1 MSQRPNVPH
10 SSSIAFGLH
19 SHLLIFF
26 ESAAMGV
33 KGFVEGGIASIVAG
47 CSTHPLDLIKVR
59 MQLQGESHVP
69 NPAVQTLRP
78 ALAFQTTTTT
88 TSSAIHMPPPPAR
101 VGPVATGIKIFR
113 TEGVAALFSGV
124 SATVLRQT
132 LYSTT
137 RMGLYDILKQK
148 WTDKE
153 TKTMPLSRKITAGL
167 IAGGIGA
174 AVGNPADVAMVRM
187 QADGRLPVSQRRNY
201 TSVVDAITRMTK
213 QEGVTSLWRG
223 SSLTVNRAMLV
234 TASQLASYD
243 QIKEMILENGLMKDG
258 LGTHVAAS
266 FSAGFVAAVASNPVD
281 VIKTRV
287 MNMKVEAGQKPP
299 YAGALDCAIKTVK
312 AEGPMALYK
321 GFIPTIS
328 RQGPFTVVL
337 FVTLEQVRKLL
348 KDF

>member
-1 MSQRPNVPH
+1 
-10 SSSIAFGLH
+10 
-19 SHLLIFF
+19 
-26 ESAAMGV
+26 MGV

-59 MQLQGESHVP
+59 MQLQGEAAPAP
-69 NPAVQTLRP
+69 NAAVQNLRP
-78 ALAFQTTTTT
+78 ALAFHTT
-88 TSSAIHMPPPPAR
+88 AAHNIHVPPPPPR
-101 VGPVATGIKIFR
+101 VGPVSVGLRIIQQDGA
-113 TEGVAALFSGV
+113 AALFSGV

-137 RMGLYDILKQK
+137 RMGLYDVLKKK
-148 WTDKE
+148 WTDPN
-153 TKTMPLSRKITAGL
+153 TKNMPLTRKIVAGL

-187 QADGRLPVSQRRNY
+187 QADGRLPPAQRRNY
-201 TSVVDAITRMTK
+201 KSVVDAISQMSK
-213 QEGVTSLWRG
+213 NEGIASLWRG

-243 QIKEMILENGLMKDG
+243 QFKEMILEKDLMKDG
-258 LGTHVAAS
+258 LGTHVTAS
-266 FSAGFVAAVASNPVD
+266 FAAGFVAAVASNPVD

-287 MNMKVEAGQKPP
+287 MNMKVEAGVAPP
-299 YAGALDCAIKTVK
+299 YSGALDCAMKTIK

-328 RQGPFTVVL
+328 RQGPFTIVL

>member
-1 MSQRPNVPH
+1 
-10 SSSIAFGLH
+10 
-19 SHLLIFF
+19 
-26 ESAAMGV
+26 MGV

-59 MQLQGESHVP
+59 MQLQGETQVP
-69 NPAVQTLRP
+69 NAAVQSLRP
-78 ALAFQTTTTT
+78 SLAFHSTDAA
-88 TSSAIHMPPPPAR
+88 TSVNMRPPAAAR
-101 VGPVATGIKIFR
+101 VGPIATGIRIFK

-124 SATVLRQT
+124 SATMLRQT

-137 RMGLYDILKQK
+137 RMGIYDILKQK
-148 WTDKE
+148 WSDKE
-153 TKTMPLSRKITAGL
+153 TKTMPLASKIGAGL

-174 AVGNPADVAMVRM
+174 AIGNPADVAMVRM
-187 QADGRLPVSQRRNY
+187 QADGRLPAAQRRNY
-201 TSVVDAITRMTK
+201 TSVIDAVTRMTK
-213 QEGVTSLWRG
+213 QEGITSLWRG

-243 QIKEMILENGLMKDG
+243 QIKEFILANGWMKDG

-266 FSAGFVAAVASNPVD
+266 FSAGFVAAVVSNPVD

-287 MNMKVEAGQKPP
+287 MNMKVVPGEKPP
-299 YAGALDCAIKTVK
+299 YAGSLDCAVQTVK
-312 AEGPMALYK
+312 GEGPMALYK

-337 FVTLEQVRKLL
+337 FVTLEKVRKLL
-348 KDF
+348 KNF

>member
-1 MSQRPNVPH
+1 
-10 SSSIAFGLH
+10 
-19 SHLLIFF
+19 
-26 ESAAMGV
+26 MGF

-59 MQLQGESHVP
+59 MQLQGEGPS
-69 NPAVQTLRP
+69 AVQPLRP
-78 ALAFQTTTTT
+78 AMAFP
-88 TSSAIHMPPPPAR
+88 TSAAHNMHLPPPPPPPPR
-101 VGPVATGIKIFR
+101 VGPISVGIRIIQQD
-113 TEGVAALFSGV
+113 GAAALFSGV

-137 RMGLYDILKQK
+137 RMGLYDILKKK
-148 WTDKE
+148 WTDPE
-153 TKTMPLSRKITAGL
+153 TNNMPLTRKIVAGL

-187 QADGRLPVSQRRNY
+187 QADGRLPAAQRRNY
-201 TSVVDAITRMTK
+201 KSVVDAISQMTK
-213 QEGVTSLWRG
+213 NEGVTSLWRG

-243 QIKEMILENGLMKDG
+243 QVKEMILEKGLMKDG
-258 LGTHVAAS
+258 LGTHVTAS
-266 FSAGFVAAVASNPVD
+266 FAAGFVAAVASNPVD

-287 MNMKVEAGQKPP
+287 MNMKVEAGKAPP
-299 YAGALDCAIKTVK
+299 YSGALDCVMKTIK

>member
-1 MSQRPNVPH
+1 
-10 SSSIAFGLH
+10 
-19 SHLLIFF
+19 
-26 ESAAMGV
+26 MGV
-33 KGFVEGGIASIVAG
+33 KGFVEGGIASIIAG

-59 MQLQGESHVP
+59 MQLQGETNLKP
-69 NPAVQTLRP
+69 NPLHNLRP
-78 ALAFQTTTTT
+78 ALAFQTT
-88 TSSAIHMPPPPAR
+88 SSIHVPHPSIPQPR
-101 VGPVATGIKIFR
+101 VGPIAVGVR
-113 TEGVAALFSGV
+113 LVQQEGLAALFSGV

-137 RMGLYDILKQK
+137 RMGLYDVLKNK
-148 WTDKE
+148 WTE
-153 TKTMPLSRKITAGL
+153 PTTGTMPLAKKIEAGL

-187 QADGRLPVSQRRNY
+187 QADGRLPPAQRRNY
-201 TSVVDAITRMTK
+201 KSVVDAITRMAK

-243 QIKEMILENGLMKDG
+243 QFKEMILERGVMRDG
-258 LGTHVAAS
+258 LGTHVTAS
-266 FSAGFVAAVASNPVD
+266 FAAGFVAAVASNPVD

-287 MNMKVEAGQKPP
+287 MNMKVEAGAEPP
-299 YAGALDCAIKTVK
+299 YAGVLDCALKTVR

-321 GFIPTIS
+321 GFVPTIS

>member
-1 MSQRPNVPH
+1 
-10 SSSIAFGLH
+10 
-19 SHLLIFF
+19 
-26 ESAAMGV
+26 MGA
-33 KGFVEGGIASIVAG
+33 KGFVEGGIASIIAG

-59 MQLQGESHVP
+59 MQLQGENHAAP
-69 NPAVQTLRP
+69 NPNHHIQLRP
-78 ALAFQTTTTT
+78 AFTFN
-88 TSSAIHMPPPPAR
+88 SATIAAPGGHLHIPSPPPPPKA
-101 VGPVATGIKIFR
+101 GPVSVGLKIFQ
-113 TEGVAALFSGV
+113 TEGVAGLFSGV

-137 RMGLYDILKQK
+137 RMGLYEVFKQK
-148 WTDKE
+148 WSDPNSGTL
-153 TKTMPLSRKITAGL
+153 PLGRKIAAGL

-187 QADGRLPVSQRRNY
+187 QADGRLPAAQRRNY
-201 TSVVDAITRMTK
+201 KSVVDAISQMAK

-223 SSLTVNRAMLV
+223 SSLTVNRAMIV

-243 QIKEMILENGLMKDG
+243 QFKETILEKGLMKDG
-258 LGTHVAAS
+258 LGTHVTAS
-266 FSAGFVAAVASNPVD
+266 FAAGFVASVASNPVD

-287 MNMKVEAGQKPP
+287 MNMRVEPGMAAP
-299 YAGALDCAIKTVK
+299 YSGALDCALKTVR

>member
-1 MSQRPNVPH
+1 M
-10 SSSIAFGLH
+10 GL
-19 SHLLIFF
+19 
-26 ESAAMGV
+26 

-47 CSTHPLDLIKVR
+47 VSTHPLDLLKVR
-59 MQLQGESHVP
+59 MQLQGEAQATHS
-69 NPAVQTLRP
+69 LRP
-78 ALAFQTTTTT
+78 ALAFQTG
-88 TSSAIHMPPPPAR
+88 SHGAFHAPPHPHAPPR
-101 VGPVATGIKIFR
+101 VGLVSVGMRIVQQ
-113 TEGVAALFSGV
+113 EGVAALFSGV

-137 RMGLYDILKQK
+137 RMGLYDMLKKK
-148 WTDKE
+148 WSDPT
-153 TKTMPLSRKITAGL
+153 TGNMPLVQKIAAGL

-187 QADGRLPVSQRRNY
+187 QADGRLPLAQRRNY
-201 TSVVDAITRMTK
+201 KSVIDAISQMAK
-213 QEGVTSLWRG
+213 NEGVTSLWRG

-243 QIKEMILENGLMKDG
+243 QIKETILEKGLMKDG
-258 LGTHVAAS
+258 LGTHVTAS
-266 FSAGFVAAVASNPVD
+266 FAAGFVAAVVSNPVD

-287 MNMKVEAGQKPP
+287 MNMKVEPGMAPP
-299 YAGALDCAIKTVK
+299 YSGAVDCVVKTVRS
-312 AEGPMALYK
+312 EGPMALYK

>member
-1 MSQRPNVPH
+1 
-10 SSSIAFGLH
+10 
-19 SHLLIFF
+19 
-26 ESAAMGV
+26 MGV
-33 KGFVEGGIASIVAG
+33 KGFVEGGVASIVAG

-59 MQLQGESHVP
+59 MQLQGETHVP

-78 ALAFQTTTTT
+78 ALAFHTTT
-88 TSSAIHMPPPPAR
+88 TSSAIHMPPPSASAAVR
-101 VGPVATGIKIFR
+101 VGPVATGIRIFQ

-153 TKTMPLSRKITAGL
+153 TKNMPLPRKIAAGL
-167 IAGGIGA
+167 ISGGIGA
-174 AVGNPADVAMVRM
+174 VVGNPADVAMVRM
-187 QADGRLPVSQRRNY
+187 QADGRLPLSQRRNY
-201 TSVVDAITRMTK
+201 TSVIDAITRMTK

-287 MNMKVEAGQKPP
+287 MNMKVEPGQKPP

>member
-1 MSQRPNVPH
+1 
-10 SSSIAFGLH
+10 
-19 SHLLIFF
+19 
-26 ESAAMGV
+26 MGV
-33 KGFVEGGIASIVAG
+33 KGFVEGGIASIIAG

-59 MQLQGESHVP
+59 MQLQGESAAP
-69 NPAVQTLRP
+69 APAVQTLRP
-78 ALAFQTTTTT
+78 ALAFQTGST
-88 TSSAIHMPPPPAR
+88 ARIHVPTPPPPPR
-101 VGPVATGIKIFR
+101 VGPIAV
-113 TEGVAALFSGV
+113 GVRIVQQDGVRALFSGV

-148 WTDKE
+148 WTDP
-153 TKTMPLSRKITAGL
+153 TTGNMPLVRKIGAGL

-187 QADGRLPVSQRRNY
+187 QADGRLPFAQRRNY
-201 TSVVDAITRMTK
+201 KSVVDAISQMTK
-213 QEGVTSLWRG
+213 NEGITSLWRG

-243 QIKEMILENGLMKDG
+243 QIKETILDNGLMKDG
-258 LGTHVAAS
+258 LGTHVTAS
-266 FSAGFVAAVASNPVD
+266 FAAGFVAAVVTNPVD

-287 MNMKVEAGQKPP
+287 MNMKVEPGKAPP
-299 YAGALDCAIKTVK
+299 YAGALDCALKTVRS
-312 AEGPMALYK
+312 EGPMALYK

>member
-1 MSQRPNVPH
+1 
-10 SSSIAFGLH
+10 
-19 SHLLIFF
+19 
-26 ESAAMGV
+26 MGV

-47 CSTHPLDLIKVR
+47 CSTHPLDLLKVR

-69 NPAVQTLRP
+69 NPALQTALRP
-78 ALAFQTTTTT
+78 AFAGAGVAGNVSHLHIPA
-88 TSSAIHMPPPPAR
+88 PPPPPR
-101 VGPVATGIKIFR
+101 VGLVSVGVKIVQQ
-113 TEGVAALFSGV
+113 EGLAALFSGV

-148 WTDKE
+148 WTDPHTNKM
-153 TKTMPLSRKITAGL
+153 TLDRKICAGL
-167 IAGGIGA
+167 VAGAIGA

-187 QADGRLPVSQRRNY
+187 QADGRLPAAQRRNY
-201 TSVVDAITRMTK
+201 KSVVDAIGSMAK
-213 QEGVTSLWRG
+213 SEGIASLWRG

-243 QIKEMILENGLMKDG
+243 QIKESILETHVMKDG
-258 LGTHVAAS
+258 LGTHVTAS
-266 FSAGFVAAVASNPVD
+266 FAAGFVAAVASNPVD

-287 MNMKVEAGQKPP
+287 MNMKVEPGMAPP
-299 YAGALDCAIKTVK
+299 YTGALDCAMKTIR

-328 RQGPFTVVL
+328 SFAGATFIVD
-337 FVTLEQVRKLL
+337 EKIN
-348 KDF
+348 

>member
-1 MSQRPNVPH
+1 
-10 SSSIAFGLH
+10 
-19 SHLLIFF
+19 
-26 ESAAMGV
+26 MGV

-59 MQLQGESHVP
+59 MQLQGEAAPAP
-69 NPAVQTLRP
+69 NAAASQNIRP
-78 ALAFQTTTTT
+78 ALAFHNTTTTAAAA
-88 TSSAIHMPPPPAR
+88 SAPHVNLPPPR
-101 VGPVATGIKIFR
+101 VGPVAVALRIIQQDGA
-113 TEGVAALFSGV
+113 AALFSGI

-137 RMGLYDILKQK
+137 RMGLYDILKNK
-148 WTDKE
+148 WTDPN
-153 TKTMPLSRKITAGL
+153 TNNMPLTRKIGAGL

-187 QADGRLPVSQRRNY
+187 QADGRLPIDQRRNY
-201 TSVVDAITRMTK
+201 KSVVDAISQMTK
-213 QEGVTSLWRG
+213 SEGVTSLWRG

-243 QIKEMILENGLMKDG
+243 QFKEMIMEKDLMKDG
-258 LGTHVAAS
+258 LGTHVTAS
-266 FSAGFVAAVASNPVD
+266 FAAGFVASVVTNPVD

-287 MNMKVEAGQKPP
+287 MNMKVEAGAAPP
-299 YAGALDCAIKTVK
+299 YKGALDCAMKTVK

-328 RQGPFTVVL
+328 RQGPFTIVL

>member
-1 MSQRPNVPH
+1 
-10 SSSIAFGLH
+10 
-19 SHLLIFF
+19 
-26 ESAAMGV
+26 MGA

-59 MQLQGESHVP
+59 MQLQGESAPVG
-69 NPAVQTLRP
+69 NANLRP
-78 ALAFQTTTTT
+78 AFAYNGGGVTTVEM
-88 TSSAIHMPPPPAR
+88 AHPAPPVVR
-101 VGPVATGIKIFR
+101 SGPVSVGVKIFR
-113 TEGVAALFSGV
+113 TEGVAALFSGI

-137 RMGLYDILKQK
+137 RMGLYEIFREK
-148 WTDKE
+148 WTDRD
-153 TKTMPLSRKITAGL
+153 TGNFSLTRKITAGL
-167 IAGGIGA
+167 LAGGIGA

-187 QADGRLPVSQRRNY
+187 QADGRLPVAQRRNY
-201 TSVVDAITRMTK
+201 KGVADAITRMVK

-223 SSLTVNRAMLV
+223 SSLTVNRAMIV

-243 QIKEMILENGLMKDG
+243 QIKETIIKQGVMADG
-258 LGTHVAAS
+258 LGTHVTAS
-266 FSAGFVAAVASNPVD
+266 FAAGFVAAVASNPVD

-287 MNMKVEAGQKPP
+287 MNMRVEEGVAPP
-299 YAGALDCAIKTVK
+299 YKGAVDCALKTVK

-337 FVTLEQVRKLL
+337 FVTLEQVRKIL

>member
-1 MSQRPNVPH
+1 
-10 SSSIAFGLH
+10 
-19 SHLLIFF
+19 
-26 ESAAMGV
+26 MGI

-47 CSTHPLDLIKVR
+47 STTHPLDLIKVR
-59 MQLQGESHVP
+59 MQLQGES
-69 NPAVQTLRP
+69 PAPAAALRP
-78 ALAFQTTTTT
+78 ALAFQ
-88 TSSAIHMPPPPAR
+88 SAAGTHTISIPTPPPPPR
-101 VGPVATGIKIFR
+101 VGPIAVGARIVQQ
-113 TEGVAALFSGV
+113 EGVAALFSGV

-148 WTDKE
+148 WSDPRSGN
-153 TKTMPLSRKITAGL
+153 MPLPQKITAGL
-167 IAGGIGA
+167 IAGAIGA

-187 QADGRLPVSQRRNY
+187 QADGRLPVAQRRNY
-201 TSVVDAITRMTK
+201 KSVVDAIQRMVRD
-213 QEGVTSLWRG
+213 EGVTSLWRG

-243 QIKEMILENGLMKDG
+243 QFKETILEKGVMKDG
-258 LGTHVAAS
+258 LGTHVTAS
-266 FSAGFVAAVASNPVD
+266 FAAGFVAAVASNPVD

-287 MNMKVEAGQKPP
+287 MNMKVQPGETPP
-299 YAGALDCAIKTVK
+299 YNGALDCALKTVR

-321 GFIPTIS
+321 GFIPTVS

>member
-1 MSQRPNVPH
+1 
-10 SSSIAFGLH
+10 
-19 SHLLIFF
+19 
-26 ESAAMGV
+26 MGV

-47 CSTHPLDLIKVR
+47 CSTHPFDLIKVR
-59 MQLQGESHVP
+59 MQLQGESSAAAPTTV
-69 NPAVQTLRP
+69 LRP
-78 ALAFQTTTTT
+78 SLASHAHAPSPKMHIPT
-88 TSSAIHMPPPPAR
+88 PPPPPPK
-101 VGPVATGIKIFR
+101 VGPIGVGIKIVQQ
-113 TEGVAALFSGV
+113 EGISALFSGI

-137 RMGLYDILKQK
+137 RMGLYDIMKKK
-148 WTDKE
+148 WTDSR
-153 TKTMPLSRKITAGL
+153 TNTFPLMHKITAGL

-174 AVGNPADVAMVRM
+174 MVGNPADVAMVRM
-187 QADGRLPVSQRRNY
+187 QADGRLPLSERRSY
-201 TSVVDAITRMTK
+201 KSVVDAITQMSK
-213 QEGVTSLWRG
+213 SEGIASLWRG

-243 QIKEMILENGLMKDG
+243 QFKEAILEKELMKDG
-258 LGTHVAAS
+258 LGTHATAS
-266 FSAGFVAAVASNPVD
+266 FAAGFVAAVVTNPVD

-287 MNMKVEAGQKPP
+287 MNMKMEPGMAAP
-299 YAGALDCAIKTVK
+299 YNGALDCAMKTIK

>member
-1 MSQRPNVPH
+1 
-10 SSSIAFGLH
+10 
-19 SHLLIFF
+19 
-26 ESAAMGV
+26 MGV

-59 MQLQGESHVP
+59 MQLQGEK
-69 NPAVQTLRP
+69 PAPAPAPLRP
-78 ALAFQTTTTT
+78 ALAFGSHPSVATAEAAVCLPRPQ
-88 TSSAIHMPPPPAR
+88 R
-101 VGPVATGIKIFR
+101 VGPISVGLRIVQ
-113 TEGVAALFSGV
+113 TEGLAALFSGV

-148 WTDKE
+148 WTDPN
-153 TKTMPLSRKITAGL
+153 TKSMPLARKIAAGL

-187 QADGRLPVSQRRNY
+187 QADGRLPIDQRRNY
-201 TSVVDAITRMTK
+201 RSVVDAISCMAK
-213 QEGVTSLWRG
+213 QEGVASLWRG
-223 SSLTVNRAMLV
+223 SSLTVNRAMIV
-234 TASQLASYD
+234 TASQLATYD
-243 QIKEMILENGLMKDG
+243 QVKESVIGNHMMADG
-258 LGTHVAAS
+258 LGTHVTAS
-266 FSAGFVAAVASNPVD
+266 FAAGFVAAVASNPVD

-287 MNMKVEAGQKPP
+287 MNMKVVPGEEPP
-299 YAGALDCAIKTVK
+299 YAGAMDCAIKTVRV
-312 AEGPMALYK
+312 EGPMALYK
-321 GFIPTIS
+321 GFVPTIS

>member
-1 MSQRPNVPH
+1 
-10 SSSIAFGLH
+10 
-19 SHLLIFF
+19 
-26 ESAAMGV
+26 MGV
-33 KGFVEGGIASIVAG
+33 KGFVEGGIASIIAG

-59 MQLQGESHVP
+59 MQLQGETPISA
-69 NPAVQTLRP
+69 PATVHNLRP
-78 ALAFQTTTTT
+78 ALAFHTGAANHTI
-88 TSSAIHMPPPPAR
+88 SIPAPSVVAPPR
-101 VGPVATGIKIFR
+101 VGPVSVGVKIIQQ
-113 TEGVAALFSGV
+113 EGVAALFSGV

-137 RMGLYDILKQK
+137 RMGLYDMLKQK
-148 WTDKE
+148 WTDPD
-153 TKTMPLSRKITAGL
+153 TNIMPLSKKIVAGL

-187 QADGRLPVSQRRNY
+187 QADGRLPISQRRNY
-201 TSVVDAITRMTK
+201 KSVIDAITQMSK
-213 QEGVTSLWRG
+213 SEGVASLWRG

-243 QIKEMILENGLMKDG
+243 QFKETILEKGLMKDG
-258 LGTHVAAS
+258 LGTHVTSS
-266 FSAGFVAAVASNPVD
+266 FAAGFVAAVASNPVD

-287 MNMKVEAGQKPP
+287 MNMKVEPGMAPP
-299 YAGALDCAIKTVK
+299 YNGAIDCAMKTIK

-337 FVTLEQVRKLL
+337 FVTLEQVRKML